1 MISERLLA
9 MLSDK
14 EGPNQRTSHA
24 MVAETRDCP
33 FIQSDFGLP
42 YIGPLLYVH
51 LASLF
56 YIIRVGLDDT
66 ARARSSGWERC
77 ILSHSKY

>member
-1 MISERLLA
+1 
-9 MLSDK
+9 
-14 EGPNQRTSHA
+14 
-24 MVAETRDCP
+24 MVADSRDCP
-33 FIQSDFGLP
+33 FILLGFGLP

-66 ARARSSGWERC
+66 ARARSSGWERR
-77 ILSHSKY
+77 ILSHSRY